1 MDPNVLDVVLGSIL
15 LLSVILAARNGIT
28 KELFRIAALIV
39 GVVVAMW
46 GHGLVAH
53 QLQPWIRNPRIAAT
67 VAFALI
73 FLGCVIL
80 GMLIARAL
88 VSVWSFTGLRWLDM
102 SLGGVFGMLRGLLVC
117 AVLLLALIAFEPLG
131 NTRGIVARS
140 VLAPWIVSLART
152 VAAVAPQ
159 GLRAAFK
166 QGIAAVENEKPVE
179 HGDTS
184 ETNRSGA
191 GGGRASGGLTME
203 HRPTS
208 HPAEEGFASS
218 ERSSRR
224 ALPLDQDTWLD
235 TTSPMFAKP
244 PPPRTRLWN

>member
-1 MDPNVLDVVLGSIL
+1 MDLNVLDVVLGSIL
-15 LLSVILAARNGIT
+15 LLSVILATRNGIT
-28 KELFRIAALIV
+28 KELFRIASLMV

-46 GHGLVAH
+46 GHGLLAH
-53 QLQPWIRNPRIAAT
+53 ALQPWIRNPRIAAT
-67 VAFALI
+67 VAFALV

-117 AVLLLALIAFEPLG
+117 AVLLLGLIAFEPLG

-140 VLAPWIVSLART
+140 VLAPWIVGLAQT

-166 QGIAAVENEKPVE
+166 RGIAAVENERPVE
-179 HGDTS
+179 HGDPS
-184 ETNRSGA
+184 ETNQSGA
-191 GGGRASGGLTME
+191 GDGQAIGGLTMGR
-203 HRPTS
+203 RPTS
-208 HPAEEGFASS
+208 HPIEEGFASS
-218 ERSSRR
+218 ERAARR
-224 ALPLDQDTWLD
+224 ASPLDQDTWLD
-235 TTSPMFAKP
+235 RTSPIVAKP
-244 PPPRTRLWN
+244 PLPRTRLWN